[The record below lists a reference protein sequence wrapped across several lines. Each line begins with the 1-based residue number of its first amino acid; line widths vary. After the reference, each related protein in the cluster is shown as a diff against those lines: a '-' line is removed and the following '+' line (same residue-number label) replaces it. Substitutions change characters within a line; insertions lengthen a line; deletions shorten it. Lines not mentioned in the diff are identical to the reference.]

1 MTLFLCS
8 LLVFALALW
17 WREKKR
23 HEAWVTTLVT
33 ALGLKHVESHLIAE
47 TAEAARVAADQLP
60 RERGLHEFFEAILN
74 EIRQGVVIVDA
85 DMRITFANK
94 PLANLLQR
102 PAVHAGRTLIEELRD
117 HQLIDLVQQAVL
129 QKKRVTRQVQML
141 ASSAA
146 ANLSGRHFM
155 IEAAPLSDTRVG
167 AAWLMVQ
174 DITEAA
180 LTEQIR
186 RDFIAN
192 ASHELRTPLTIINGY
207 IETLREAPALL
218 PRCLDTMEKHG
229 KRLARLTEDM
239 LSISR
244 LEDASIPLSL
254 ETFDVRQCVQ
264 DAIDHLAP
272 MHEGRDTRFVLDFPK
287 TGGQIT
293 GDRFYWDQIFTNLI
307 ENALKENPQA
317 GLVITVSGQWTP
329 EGHCTLKVADN
340 GTGISAHDLPFVFKR
355 FFRGDKHHSSAVK
368 GTGLGLSIVKRA
380 VEAHGG
386 SITASS
392 RPGIETAFTMTV
404 PARRPDQSMPG
415 V

>member
-1 MTLFLCS
+1 MMLFLLC
-8 LLVFALALW
+8 LLVLALALW
-17 WREKKR
+17 WRERKR
-23 HEAWVTTLVT
+23 HKDWVTALTT
-33 ALGLKHVESHLIAE
+33 ALGLKHVESHLITE

-85 DMRITFANK
+85 DMRISFANK
-94 PLANLLQR
+94 PLAILLQR

-117 HQLIDLVQQAVL
+117 HQLTDLVQQAI
-129 QKKRVTRQVQML
+129 QEKKRVTRQVQML

-155 IEAAPLSDTRVG
+155 VEAAPLSDRRVG

-174 DITEAA
+174 DVTEAA

-229 KRLARLTEDM
+229 RRLARLTEDM

-272 MHEGRDTRFVLDFPK
+272 LHEGRDTRFELDFPK

-317 GLVITVSGQWTP
+317 GLVITVSGRWES
-329 EGHCTLKVADN
+329 EGRCTLKVADN

-386 SITASS
+386 TIIASS
-392 RPGIETAFTMTV
+392 RPGIETAFTMTL
-404 PARRPDQSMPG
+404 PAGVSDQSMPG

>member
-1 MTLFLCS
+1 MILFLCS

-17 WREKKR
+17 WRERKR

-85 DMRITFANK
+85 DMRISFANK
-94 PLANLLQR
+94 PLAGLLQR
-102 PAVHAGRTLIEELRD
+102 PVIHAGRTLIEELRD
-117 HQLIDLVQQAVL
+117 HQLIDLVQQAVGE
-129 QKKRVTRQVQML
+129 KKRVTRQVQML

-329 EGHCTLKVADN
+329 DARCTLKVADN

-355 FFRGDKHHSSAVK
+355 FFRGDKHHSSTVK

-386 SITASS
+386 TIIASS
-392 RPGIETAFTMTV
+392 RPGIETAFTMTL
-404 PARRPDQSMPG
+404 PIHAPDQSIPG

>member
-1 MTLFLCS
+1 MTVFLCTIIIFV
-8 LLVFALALW
+8 LVLW
-17 WREKKR
+17 WREKR
-23 HEAWVTTLVT
+23 NHEVWVTKLVT
-33 ALGLKHVESHLIAE
+33 ALGLKHVEAHLIAE
-47 TAEAARVAADQLP
+47 TAESARVAADQLP
-60 RERGLHEFFEAILN
+60 RERGLHSFFEAILN

-85 DMRITFANK
+85 DMRILFANR
-94 PLANLLQR
+94 PLAVLLQR
-102 PAVHAGRTLIEELRD
+102 PPVNAGRSLIEELRD
-117 HQLIDLVQQAVL
+117 HQLIELVQLAISGRE
-129 QKKRVTRQVQML
+129 RVTRQVQML
-141 ASSAA
+141 ATAAA

-155 IEAAPLSDTRVG
+155 IEAAPLSDPRVG

-207 IETLREAPALL
+207 IETLRESPALL
-218 PRCLDTMEKHG
+218 DRCLETMEKHA

-244 LEDASIPLSL
+244 LEDASIPLNY
-254 ETFDVRQCVQ
+254 EIFEVKQCVQ

-272 MHEGRDTRFVLDFPK
+272 MHEGRDTRFQLDFPPK
-287 TGGQIT
+287 NAFIT

-307 ENALKENPQA
+307 ENALKENPQS
-317 GLVITVSGQWTP
+317 GLVVSVSGHWNADGQ
-329 EGHCTLKVADN
+329 CTLRVSDN

-386 SITASS
+386 TITASS
-392 RPGIETAFTMTV
+392 RPGIETVFAMVLPTSCSF
-404 PARRPDQSMPG
+404 QSIPG

>member
-85 DMRITFANK
+85 DMRISFANK
-94 PLANLLQR
+94 PLAGLLQR
-102 PAVHAGRTLIEELRD
+102 PVVHAGRTLIEELRD
-117 HQLIDLVQQAVL
+117 HQLIDLVQQAVVE
-129 QKKRVTRQVQML
+129 KKRVTRQVQML

-254 ETFDVRQCVQ
+254 ATFDVRQCVQ

-329 EGHCTLKVADN
+329 DARCTLKVADN

-355 FFRGDKHHSSAVK
+355 FFRGDKHHSSTVK

-386 SITASS
+386 TIIASS
-392 RPGIETAFTMTV
+392 RPGIETAFTMTL
-404 PARRPDQSMPG
+404 PIHAPDQSIPG

>member
-85 DMRITFANK
+85 DMRISFANK
-94 PLANLLQR
+94 PLAGLLQR
-102 PAVHAGRTLIEELRD
+102 PVVHAGRTLIEELRD
-117 HQLIDLVQQAVL
+117 HQLIDLVQHAVVE
-129 QKKRVTRQVQML
+129 KKRVTRQVQML

-272 MHEGRDTRFVLDFPK
+272 MHEGRGTRFVLDFPK

-307 ENALKENPQA
+307 ENALKENPQP

-404 PARRPDQSMPG
+404 PASRPDQSMPG

>member
-1 MTLFLCS
+1 MTLILCI
-8 LLVFALALW
+8 LLVLALAAW
-17 WREKKR
+17 WREKAR
-23 HEAWVTTLVT
+23 HEAWVTTLTT

-47 TAEAARVAADQLP
+47 QAEAAKAAADQLP
-60 RERGLHEFFEAILN
+60 HEKGLHEFFEAILN

-85 DMRITFANK
+85 DMRILFANK
-94 PLANLLQR
+94 PLAGILQR
-102 PAVHAGRTLIEELRD
+102 PPVQTGRSLIEELRD
-117 HQLIDLVQQAVL
+117 HQLTDLVQQAI
-129 QKKRVTRQVQML
+129 QERRRVTRQVQMR
-141 ASSAA
+141 ASAAA

-155 IEAAPLSDTRVG
+155 IEAAPLSDRRVG

-174 DITEAA
+174 DITETA

-207 IETLREAPALL
+207 IETLRDAPSLL

-244 LEDASIPLSL
+244 LEDASIPLNL
-254 ETFDVRQCVQ
+254 ETFGVRQCVQ

-272 MHEGRDTRFVLDFPK
+272 MHEGRDARFVLQFPDK
-287 TGGQIT
+287 GGQIT

-317 GLVITVSGQWTP
+317 GLVITVSGEWSPDGQ
-329 EGHCTLKVADN
+329 CVLKVSDN
-340 GTGISAHDLPFVFKR
+340 GTGISAHDLPFIFKR

-368 GTGLGLSIVKRA
+368 GTGLGLSIVRRA

-386 SITASS
+386 TIAASS
-392 RPGIETAFTMTV
+392 SPGKETTFTMTLPV
-404 PARRPDQSMPG
+404 ANKSD
-415 V
+415 

>member
-1 MTLFLCS
+1 MSGFSLFL
-8 LLVFALALW
+8 LIALILTWFAW
-17 WREKKR
+17 WRQRHR
-23 HEAWVTTLVT
+23 HEKWLADLVAAIGIKHTEAHKLVEEVT
-33 ALGLKHVESHLIAE
+33 
-47 TAEAARVAADQLP
+47 AARVAADQLP

-85 DMRITFANK
+85 EMHIRFANK
-94 PLANLLQR
+94 PLSSLLER
-102 PAVHAGRTLIEELRD
+102 PVIHTGRSLIEELRD
-117 HQLIDLVQQAVL
+117 HQLTDLVQQAI
-129 QKKRVTRQVQML
+129 KDRKRVTRQVQMFSGR
-141 ASSAA
+141 SSNA
-146 ANLSGRHFM
+146 ANLSGRYFM
-155 IEAAPLSDTRVG
+155 IEASPISDPRVG

-174 DITEAA
+174 DVTETA

-207 IETLREAPALL
+207 IETLRDSPALL

-244 LEDASIPLSL
+244 LEDTTTPLNA
-254 ETFDVRQCVQ
+254 EPFEVRQCVQ

-272 MHEGRDTRFVLDFPK
+272 MHEKRDARFVLDFPK
-287 TGGQIT
+287 KNGLLQ

-307 ENALKENPQA
+307 ENALKENPQS
-317 GLVITVSGQWTP
+317 GLVITISGQWSDT
-329 EGHCTLKVADN
+329 ECVLKVSDN
-340 GTGISAHDLPFVFKR
+340 GTGIPAHDLPFIFKR

-380 VEAHGG
+380 VEAHRGT
-386 SITASS
+386 ITATSQ
-392 RPGIETAFTMTV
+392 PGLATTFIMTV
-404 PARRPDQSMPG
+404 P

>member
-1 MTLFLCS
+1 MILFLCS

-17 WREKKR
+17 WRERKR

-85 DMRITFANK
+85 DMRISFANK
-94 PLANLLQR
+94 PLAGLLQR
-102 PAVHAGRTLIEELRD
+102 PVIHAGRTLIEELRD
-117 HQLIDLVQQAVL
+117 HQLIDLVQQAVVE
-129 QKKRVTRQVQML
+129 KKRVTRQVQML

-207 IETLREAPALL
+207 IETLREAPTLL

-329 EGHCTLKVADN
+329 DARCTLKVADN

-355 FFRGDKHHSSAVK
+355 FFRGDKHHSSTVK

-386 SITASS
+386 TIIASS
-392 RPGIETAFTMTV
+392 RPGIETAFTMTL
-404 PARRPDQSMPG
+404 PIHAPDQSIPG